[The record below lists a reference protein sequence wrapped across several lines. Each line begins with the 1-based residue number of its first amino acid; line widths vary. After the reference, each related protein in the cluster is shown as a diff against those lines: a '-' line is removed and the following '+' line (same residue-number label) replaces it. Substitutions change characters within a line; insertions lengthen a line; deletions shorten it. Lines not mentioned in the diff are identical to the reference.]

1 MIILTTTI
9 FYILNYKC
17 PTSLSQSV
25 RRDRRTIKVS
35 NIPTN
40 LSIDQITNLFSD
52 GRFENIHIPV
62 DNLDNQIGVT
72 YITFDTIPHC
82 QQFISNIIGT
92 NKYWFINNDTYNG
105 PVLVEQYDLREY
117 IDINDRIQ
125 SRIKN
130 MNDPD
135 DNIATKIGQLY
146 INMNKKMEKEIND
159 GLDEIKQ
166 QEEQEE
172 IQKLKELERL
182 KNEAIDEL
190 KAIGQ

>member
-1 MIILTTTI
+1 MFL
-9 FYILNYKC
+9 Y
-17 PTSLSQSV
+17 
-25 RRDRRTIKVS
+25 RDIEFLKRTIKVS

-40 LSIDQITNLFSD
+40 LSIDQIINLFSD

-62 DNLDNQIGVT
+62 DNLDNQIGFT
-72 YITFDTIPHC
+72 YITFDTSQHC

-92 NKYWFINNDTYNG
+92 NKYCFINNDTYNG
-105 PVLVEQYDLREY
+105 PVLVEQYDLPEY

-125 SRIKN
+125 LRITN
-130 MNDPD
+130 MSDSD

-146 INMNKKMEKEIND
+146 INMNKKMKKEIND
-159 GLDEIKQ
+159 GLDQIKQ
-166 QEEQEE
+166 YEKQEE
-172 IQKLKELERL
+172 IQKLKELEKL